1 MSLKTLAIF
10 ISLVVALSSCS
21 FFKGG
26 ISGNNQITETERVV
40 SGFSGIELEGNG
52 NVYLSQG
59 SPSVKIITDSNIQ
72 DLVLTKMDGENL
84 VIYSEENISPSKL
97 DIYISMPN
105 CKELE
110 IDGSGSILSQ
120 TALSGDELEIEI
132 DGSGSVNLAEIKYVE
147 LDIELDGS
155 GNISVAGKVNETE
168 IEQNGSGD
176 INLLDCVSQSSKI
189 ELNGSGNISV
199 NVENLFVAEL
209 NGSGDIL
216 YKGKPKEVRTMQN
229 GSGNIRNLE

>member
-1 MSLKTLAIF
+1 
-10 ISLVVALSSCS
+10 
-21 FFKGG
+21 
-26 ISGNNQITETERVV
+26 
-40 SGFSGIELEGNG
+40 
-52 NVYLSQG
+52 
-59 SPSVKIITDSNIQ
+59 
-72 DLVLTKMDGENL
+72 MDGENL

-110 IDGSGSILSQ
+110 IAGSGSILSQ